1 MPRIPIRLAQLPAFT
16 RQVVERSRVLSK
28 PLAVQPTFHLCYFS
42 CQSYFRY
49 LYCALHSLKTIGV
62 SFRYRVIV
70 FSDTDMPLS
79 EAQIEALQ
87 ALMPDRLTVQPWPK
101 SMGWGATQ
109 IGWIWRAY
117 AHALAGAAEG
127 DIIARVDSDVFF
139 FNDRIFQAVARS
151 DADMV
156 GDGHYV
162 RLEFCQGGCYF
173 FKAHAVRKIL
183 QMLEREPL
191 DDVVKEID
199 PVVEDVAATH
209 FARRLAGSREYA
221 GYVLKED
228 ACGHSFNSPVGLL
241 AVPLTLTTP
250 SPASGGEGNFLTAAQ
265 HRNVIRHPL
274 VIRNTLVIL
283 GRALAGRR
291 FPECDPVEAA
301 QALAVTAFIA
311 QQRVALACFQDY
323 GHRAKPRRKVTL

>member
-1 MPRIPIRLAQLPAFT
+1 MIPIPIRVKQFPAFAQ
-16 RQVVERSRVLSK
+16 QVTQRSRVLAQ

-42 CQSYFRY
+42 CQSYFKY
-49 LYCALHSLKTIGV
+49 LYCALHSLKAIG
-62 SFRYRVIV
+62 SGFRYRVIV

-79 EAQIEALQ
+79 EAQIQALQ
-87 ALMPDRLTVQPWPK
+87 ELMPDCLTVLPWPK

-117 AHALAGAAEG
+117 AFALEGAQDG

-139 FNDRIFQAVARS
+139 FNDRIFRAVARS

-173 FKAHAVRKIL
+173 FKVSAVRKIL

-191 DDVVKEID
+191 EQVVKEID

-209 FARRLAGSREYA
+209 FARRLGLKVWLTWFMMFPDELRNAGGLTRWQRWKFSCAHFVMKNKAAMLEAYSREVLKSAGSPT
-221 GYVLKED
+221 YV
-228 ACGHSFNSPVGLL
+228 N
-241 AVPLTLTTP
+241 
-250 SPASGGEGNFLTAAQ
+250 
-265 HRNVIRHPL
+265 
-274 VIRNTLVIL
+274 
-283 GRALAGRR
+283 AL
-291 FPECDPVEAA
+291 EIE
-301 QALAVTAFIA
+301 
-311 QQRVALACFQDY
+311 
-323 GHRAKPRRKVTL
+323 